1 MEKDN
6 NNQINKSINIFKDD
20 LKLIKLNNGKIIFKN
35 EFKIEIDTSNLN
47 NDENDILKKINFLN
61 KHFKKIQTL
70 KIINIYETN
79 YGTYLDQTFLPFNDN
94 KISFGFFIL
103 YDNYILF
110 EFKED
115 NDIYYIEFSKLESYF

>member
-35 EFKIEIDTSNLN
+35 EFKIEIDTNNLN
-47 NDENDILKKINFLN
+47 NDENDLLKKINFLN

-70 KIINIYETN
+70 KIINIIETN
-79 YGTYLDQTFLPFNDN
+79 YGTYLDQIFLPFNDN
-94 KISFGFFIL
+94 KISFGYFIL

-115 NDIYYIEFSKLESYF
+115 NNIYYIEFSKLESYF